1 MAKKWHAMSSNEVL
15 AQLNSSET
23 GLAKDEVQIRLDRIG
38 PNKLPTPQPP
48 TLLQIFGRQFLNPL
62 IYILLAA
69 AAVSLAIGEASD
81 TLFIFVVL
89 AFNACIGSY
98 QEWKAERSSAAL
110 MELFRTQA
118 RVRRAGLELIVS
130 ANVLVPG
137 DIVLLESGVKVPAD
151 LRFLTTNGL
160 AIDEALLTG
169 ESVASDKRSAPLPE
183 ETALGDRKNMG
194 FAGSTVTVGRGVGV
208 VVETG
213 ERTEL
218 GNIARAVTD
227 TEISKP
233 PLIVRMER
241 FTHQIS
247 YIILGACLL
256 LGIYEVQQGK
266 NIHDVFLILVAL
278 AVSAIP
284 EGLPIAMTVALSV
297 ATQRMARRNVIV
309 RKLTAVEGLGS
320 CTCIASDKTG
330 TLTLN
335 KQTIRQVF
343 LYPSI
348 HLEVTGEGYNSE
360 GKVFAP
366 QQDSFVALAD
376 PELLELAKVG
386 TLCNE
391 ASLVF
396 NGSEWESAGDS
407 VDLAFLS
414 LTYKLSLQP
423 HTIRESVELLTT
435 IPFES
440 ERKYS
445 AQFYRENG
453 KVKVAVKGAV
463 ESIVPMCGCDW
474 DHVRSCSPLDASRI
488 ELETLNYTKAG
499 YRVLALAVGEVPDCC
514 TDNLEVNDI
523 VNLEFLGLVA
533 LIDPLRPEALVAV
546 EQCQRA
552 GIKVLMVTGDHPL
565 TAFSIG
571 KDLQII
577 ESEQQL
583 VNGTE
588 LADLKN
594 NNPLAYQKRI
604 LTAAVF
610 ARVTPLQ
617 KLDIVGELMQAGNFV
632 AVTGDGANDAPALRR
647 ANIGVAM
654 GSGTDLAKE
663 NASIIVSDDNFAS
676 IVAGVE
682 EGRYAYDSLRRVIW
696 FLISNGF
703 GLIVF
708 FTIALFGAG
717 PVPLIAVQLLWL
729 NLVAN
734 GLQDVALAFEKGET
748 GSMNV
753 GPRSP
758 QEGIFNRD
766 MVEKVLAGGGM
777 QALICL
783 VAWYWLLGQGIPEAT
798 ARNQLLL
805 LLICMGN
812 LQVLSCRSEKL
823 SVFRIPFS
831 RNWTLIAGVL
841 FTHLLHL
848 FATHNSVLQQIL
860 SLEPVQ
866 LGVWLQTVFMA
877 LPLVAA
883 MEIQKWVAQRRSKL
897 SAK

>member
-1 MAKKWHAMSSNEVL
+1 MAKTWHAMSNNQVL
-15 AQLNSSET
+15 TELNSSESGIT
-23 GLAKDEVQIRLDRIG
+23 QEEANIRLGQIG
-38 PNKLPTPQPP
+38 PNKLPAAKPP
-48 TLLQIFGRQFLNPL
+48 TLLQIFFGKFLNPL

-69 AAVSLAIGEASD
+69 AVVSLAIGEAGD
-81 TLFIFVVL
+81 AFFIFVVL

-110 MELFRTQA
+110 MELFQTQA
-118 RVRRAGLELIVS
+118 RVRRAGLELTLS
-130 ANVLVPG
+130 ADVLVPG
-137 DIVLLESGVKVPAD
+137 DVVLLESGVKVPAD
-151 LRFLTTNGL
+151 LRFFSTNGL

-169 ESVASDKRSAPLPE
+169 ESIASDKMSEPLPA

-194 FAGSTVTVGRGVGV
+194 FAGSTVTVGRGIGI

-227 TEISKP
+227 TKIAKP

-247 YIILGACLL
+247 YIILGACFL
-256 LGIYEVQQGK
+256 LGIYEVMQGK
-266 NIHDVFLILVAL
+266 NVHDVFLILVAL

-320 CTCIASDKTG
+320 CTHIASDKTG

-360 GKVFAP
+360 GGVFEP
-366 QQDSFVALAD
+366 KQDAFLAKAD

-386 TLCNE
+386 ALCNE
-391 ASLVF
+391 ASLVL
-396 NGSEWESAGDS
+396 NGSEWEAAGDP

-414 LTYKLSLQP
+414 LAYKLSLEP
-423 HTIRESVELLTT
+423 NRIRESVELLTT

-453 KVKVAVKGAV
+453 KVKVGVKGAV
-463 ESIVPMCGCDW
+463 ESIVPMCGYDW
-474 DHVRSCSPLDASRI
+474 DHVRSGSTLNAGRI
-488 ELETLNYTKAG
+488 ELETLNYTKSG
-499 YRVLALAVGEVPDCC
+499 YRVLALAVGTVDDCC
-514 TDNLEVNDI
+514 VDEFEVKDI

-546 EQCQRA
+546 EQCRRA
-552 GIKVLMVTGDHPL
+552 GIKVLMVTGDHPS

-571 KDLQII
+571 KDLKII
-577 ESEQQL
+577 ESEQDL
-583 VNGTE
+583 VSGPE
-588 LADLKN
+588 LAELKDD
-594 NNPLAYQKRI
+594 NPQAYQKRI
-604 LTAAVF
+604 LAASVF

-617 KLDIVGELMQAGNFV
+617 KLEIVGELMQAGNFV
-632 AVTGDGANDAPALRR
+632 AVTGDGANDAPALRK

-708 FTIALFGAG
+708 FTVALFGAG
-717 PVPLIAVQLLWL
+717 PMPLIAVQLLWL

-734 GLQDVALAFEKGET
+734 GIQDVALAFEKGEA
-748 GSMNV
+748 GSMNAN
-753 GPRSP
+753 PRSP

-766 MVEKVLAGGGM
+766 MVEKVAVGGGM
-777 QALICL
+777 QAIICL
-783 VAWYWLLGQGIPEAT
+783 LAWNWLLGQGIPEAT

-812 LQVLSCRSEKL
+812 LQVMSCRSEKL

-848 FATHNSVLQQIL
+848 FATHNHLLQKIL
-860 SLEPVQ
+860 SLEPV
-866 LGVWLQTVFMA
+866 GFGIWSQTIVMA

-883 MEIQKWVAQRRSKL
+883 MEIQKRLAQNRSK
-897 SAK
+897 KNDQ

>member
-1 MAKKWHAMSSNEVL
+1 MAKNWHAMSNNEVL
-15 AQLNSSET
+15 AELKSSESGIT
-23 GLAKDEVQIRLDRIG
+23 QEEAIIRLEQIG
-38 PNKLPTPQPP
+38 PNKLPAAKPP
-48 TLLQIFGRQFLNPL
+48 TLLQIFLGQFLNPL

-69 AAVSLAIGEASD
+69 AAVSLAIGEAGD
-81 TLFIFVVL
+81 ALFIFIVL

-110 MELFRTQA
+110 MELFQTQA
-118 RVRRAGLELIVS
+118 RVRRAGLELTLP
-130 ANVLVPG
+130 ADVLVPG

-151 LRFLTTNGL
+151 LRFLSTNGL

-169 ESVASDKRSAPLPE
+169 ESVASNKMNASLLV
-183 ETALGDRKNMG
+183 ETSLGDRKNIG
-194 FAGSTVTVGRGVGV
+194 FAGSTVTVGRGVGI

-218 GNIARAVTD
+218 GNIATAVTD
-227 TEISKP
+227 TEIAKP

-247 YIILGACLL
+247 YIILGACFL
-256 LGIYEVQQGK
+256 LGIYEVLQGK
-266 NIHDVFLILVAL
+266 NVHDVFLILVAL

-320 CTCIASDKTG
+320 CTHIASDKTG

-360 GKVFAP
+360 GKNFEP
-366 QQDSFVALAD
+366 QQDSFVAQAD

-386 TLCNE
+386 ALCNE

-396 NGSEWESAGDS
+396 NGSEWESAGDP

-414 LTYKLSLQP
+414 LAYKLSLQP
-423 HTIRESVELLTT
+423 RIIRESVELLTT

-488 ELETLNYTKAG
+488 ELETLNYTKSG
-499 YRVLALAVGEVPDCC
+499 YRVLALAVGEVPASCA
-514 TDNLEVNDI
+514 DNFEVYDI

-533 LIDPLRPEALVAV
+533 FIDPLRPEALVAV
-546 EQCQRA
+546 EQCRRA
-552 GIKVLMVTGDHPL
+552 GIKVLMVTGDHPS

-577 ESEQQL
+577 ESEQEL
-583 VNGTE
+583 VSGVE
-588 LADLKN
+588 LADLKIN
-594 NNPLAYQKRI
+594 NLAAYQQRI
-604 LTAAVF
+604 LTASVF

-632 AVTGDGANDAPALRR
+632 AVTGDGANDAPALRK

-717 PVPLIAVQLLWL
+717 PMPLVAVQLLWL

-753 GPRSP
+753 DPRPP

-766 MVEKVLAGGGM
+766 MVEKVMVGGGM
-777 QALICL
+777 QAIICL
-783 VAWYWLLGQGIPEAT
+783 LAWNWLLGHGIPEAA

-812 LQVLSCRSEKL
+812 LQVMSCRSEKL

-841 FTHLLHL
+841 FTHFLHL
-848 FATHNSVLQQIL
+848 FATHNSFLQKVL
-860 SLEPVQ
+860 SLEPVSF
-866 LGVWLQTVFMA
+866 GIWTQTVVMA

-883 MEIQKWVAQRRSKL
+883 MEIQKRLAQGRGKS
-897 SAK
+897 